1 MQTDIVKRVDDK
13 FVLYVQMNDP
23 CAEINKEYI
32 MRWVSVG
39 VYDSAKEAANASKK
53 YN

>member
-13 FVLYVQMNDP
+13 FVLYVEMNDP
-23 CAEINKEYI
+23 GAGVNKDYI
-32 MRWVSVG
+32 KRWVSVG
-39 VYDSAKEAANASKK
+39 VYESAKEASNASKK